1 MAIYWKFN
9 NSFQTIF
16 SSIPFHVCEKTS
28 FHGYAVHW
36 SLYLN
41 DEIHDSWIR
50 GLVPLTEC
58 TYSKKHITFWTIFYS
73 EKIAKSMVT
82 GSGVEAQWWGRYSRI
97 VKMYWFN
104 IFFCIIKVKEVV
116 HCYCAP
122 NVQMSNC
129 EFTAKSMGQRLKFC
143 VGLGRERPKGG
154 GGGYRIW
161 SYIEHAFFT

>member
-1 MAIYWKFN
+1 
-9 NSFQTIF
+9 
-16 SSIPFHVCEKTS
+16 
-28 FHGYAVHW
+28 
-36 SLYLN
+36 
-41 DEIHDSWIR
+41 
-50 GLVPLTEC
+50 
-58 TYSKKHITFWTIFYS
+58 
-73 EKIAKSMVT
+73 MVT

-97 VKMYWFN
+97 VKMSWFN

-143 VGLGRERPKGG
+143 VGWGGRDRK

-161 SYIEHAFFT
+161 SYIEHVFFYLRQLLCVLDWQLLLNVDIFIVNCHLAILNWIYILFSEIYFDILIVFTI